1 MDGIMNKYCP
11 DLTSHEN
18 VKAMLIGTGDF
29 TRPVLRRCIES
40 QCAAYK
46 KGKCMKYDNTV
57 AIKKGNGENE

>member
-1 MDGIMNKYCP
+1 MDRRMNKYCP

-18 VKAMLIGTGDF
+18 VKATLIGTGDF

-46 KGKCMKYDNTV
+46 NGKCMKYDNPI
-57 AIKKGNGENE
+57 AIKKGNCENE

>member
-11 DLTSHEN
+11 DLISYETL
-18 VKAMLIGTGDF
+18 KATLIGTGDF

-46 KGKCMKYDNTV
+46 KGKCMKYDNPI
-57 AIKKGNGENE
+57 AIKKGNCENE